1 MSMNKKERYYDF
13 IIEDLI
19 SSTEIIDNISVRFP
33 FTGGGVK
40 YTIVVLDLTE
50 PAYNSRTNFALAMKF
65 FHYVNTMYG
74 VKEEEMDLLWKR
86 YANEITSKFKDLG
99 ILRF

>member
-1 MSMNKKERYYDF
+1 MNKKERYYDF

-19 SSTEIIDNISVRFP
+19 SHTEIIDNISVRFP

-40 YTIVVLDLTE
+40 YTIVVLDLTKS
-50 PAYNSRTNFALAMKF
+50 AYNSRTNFDLAMKF
-65 FHYVNTMYG
+65 FHYVNTTYG
-74 VKEEEMDLLWKR
+74 VKEEEMDLLWRR
-86 YANEITSKFKDLG
+86 YANEITTKFKDLG

>member
-1 MSMNKKERYYDF
+1 MNKKERYYDF

-74 VKEEEMDLLWKR
+74 VKEGEMYFLWRR
-86 YANEITSKFKDLG
+86 YVNEITSKFRDLD
-99 ILRF
+99 IL

>member
-1 MSMNKKERYYDF
+1 MNKKERYYDF

-19 SSTEIIDNISVRFP
+19 SHTEIIDNMSVRFP

-40 YTIVVLDLTE
+40 YTIVVLDLTKS
-50 PAYNSRTNFALAMKF
+50 PGKCRTNFNLAMKF

>member
-19 SSTEIIDNISVRFP
+19 SHTEIIDNISVRFP

-40 YTIVVLDLTE
+40 YTIAVLDLTKS
-50 PAYNSRTNFALAMKF
+50 AHNSRTNFALLMKF

-74 VKEEEMDLLWKR
+74 VKEGEMYFLWRR
-86 YANEITSKFKDLG
+86 YVNEITSKFRDLD
-99 ILRF
+99 IL

>member
-1 MSMNKKERYYDF
+1 MNKKERYYDF

-19 SSTEIIDNISVRFP
+19 SHTEIIDNISVRFP
-33 FTGGGVK
+33 FSNGGVK
-40 YTIVVLDLTE
+40 YTIAVLDLTE
-50 PAYNSRTNFALAMKF
+50 PAYNSRTNFHLAMKF

-86 YANEITSKFKDLG
+86 YANEITSKFRDLD
-99 ILRF
+99 IL

>member
-19 SSTEIIDNISVRFP
+19 SHTEIIDNISVRFP

-40 YTIVVLDLTE
+40 YTIAVLDLTKS
-50 PAYNSRTNFALAMKF
+50 AYNSKTNFALLMKF
-65 FHYVNTMYG
+65 FHYVTTTYG
-74 VKEEEMDLLWKR
+74 VKENELTLLWDR
-86 YANEITSKFKDLG
+86 YVNEITSKFRDLD
-99 ILRF
+99 IL

>member
-1 MSMNKKERYYDF
+1 
-13 IIEDLI
+13 
-19 SSTEIIDNISVRFP
+19 
-33 FTGGGVK
+33 
-40 YTIVVLDLTE
+40 
-50 PAYNSRTNFALAMKF
+50 MKF